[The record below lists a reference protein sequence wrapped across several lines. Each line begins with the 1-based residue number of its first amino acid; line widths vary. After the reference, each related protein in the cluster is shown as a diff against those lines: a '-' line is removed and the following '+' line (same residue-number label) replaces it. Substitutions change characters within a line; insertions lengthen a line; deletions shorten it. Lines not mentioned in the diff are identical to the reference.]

1 MTDRI
6 TSPRNTTREVQ
17 EFPLGFLA
25 ASLGSG
31 GASGAIEEQERNGQA
46 ELLNST
52 TLPTEGSNSPVLA
65 ELGFVFGAEVRGDPL
80 FREATLPKGWA
91 REGSDHAMHS
101 YICDER
107 GVRRVNVFYK
117 AAFYDRRADLHV
129 MNVGHTLATEW
140 IYGEDEGP
148 SLRGDLTADE
158 LDDVRA
164 SAEGY
169 VARATEN
176 PDIYGDRLP
185 RAASLIAAI
194 DAVSA

>member
-1 MTDRI
+1 MSDRI
-6 TSPRNTTREVQ
+6 TSPSNTTREVQ

-52 TLPTEGSNSPVLA
+52 TLPTDGSNSPELA
-65 ELGFVFGAEVRGDPL
+65 ALGFVFGDEVPGDPM
-80 FREATLPKGWA
+80 FRQATLPEGWT

-101 YICDER
+101 YVCDER

-129 MNVGHTLATEW
+129 MNVGYDVSTKW
-140 IYGEDEGP
+140 IYGDGEP
-148 SLRGDLTADE
+148 KPLRADLTADE
-158 LDDVRA
+158 LADALAGAERYIR
-164 SAEGY
+164 SAE
-169 VARATEN
+169 RS
-176 PDIYGDRLP
+176 PDTYGHRLP
-185 RAASLIAAI
+185 RAKSLIAAI
-194 DAVSA
+194 KAVG